1 MLELG
6 QKNLIL
12 DQFIKTMSTCNTLIT
27 NEPLLHRTQNKQLG
41 VESVNPVE
49 ETVIILSERNGTK
62 TK

>member
-6 QKNLIL
+6 QENLIL
-12 DQFIKTMSTCNTLIT
+12 DQFIKTMSTCNTQKT

-41 VESVNPVE
+41 VESVNLVE